1 MNRVLEFLFLSVAV
15 VTASS
20 CNIDE
25 VVTAPPAPEIILEDG
40 GIYSVKVGAEV
51 RLAPEYK
58 NVEGATF
65 EWSIAGEVVCTEH
78 AYVHKAEDVGEVY
91 VMLTVANDKGSD
103 TEEMRI
109 DILDRE
115 IPTIDIAMADVTV
128 AVGYQRLIAAN
139 VRETALETT
148 IFWSVNG
155 EKVADGMSF
164 IFEAK
169 TAGTYVITATANNID
184 GEASDT
190 VTITAV
196 EASELP
202 FVYEFDTT
210 KYHTTVGR
218 NLRIAPSKMSG
229 SEGVEFVWE
238 LNGSYT
244 GNSAPYLIFNS
255 DLVTMHTVRVTA
267 SKMVGYTPMAVSHI
281 FTVEVYPEGEY
292 RREREANSSSEFS
305 HVVEYTPAPGQFI
318 GDLKTSGFTGEE
330 LTMEAAISYAEE
342 RLRQGN
348 WVSLGAFGGY
358 LIAGFDH
365 SVENREGG
373 DLAII
378 GNSFDGSSE
387 PGIVW
392 VMQDE
397 NGNGKADDTWYEL
410 RGSEWG
416 KAETILDYAVTYYR
430 PSGAGMAVQWEDNL
444 GGSGT
449 VDYLKSFH
457 SQDYYYPTWVAEDSY
472 TLRGTRLEARNYD
485 ASGNGSMWV
494 QPHYDWGYVDNN
506 SSTDCLDAVNSLD
519 ISNAVD
525 CTGESVELGFI
536 DFVKIQCAVQSK
548 SGWVGE
554 ISTEVCGISEI
565 IE

>member
-1 MNRVLEFLFLSVAV
+1 MRKVLEFLFLSVAV

-40 GIYSVKVGAEV
+40 GVYSVKVGEEV
-51 RLAPEYK
+51 RLAPDYR
-58 NVEGATF
+58 NAEGAKF
-65 EWSIAGEVVCTEH
+65 EWTIGGKVVCTER
-78 AYVHKAEDVGEVY
+78 AYVYTAESIGEVY
-91 VMLTVANDKGSD
+91 VSLTVATDAGSD
-103 TEEMRI
+103 TAEMRI

-139 VRETALETT
+139 VRETELETA

-155 EKVADGMSF
+155 EKVAEGLSF

-169 TAGTYVITATANNID
+169 TAGTYVITATAKNAD

-196 EASELP
+196 AASELP
-202 FVYEFDTT
+202 FIYEFDTT
-210 KYHTTVGR
+210 TYHTTVGR

-244 GNSAPYLIFNS
+244 GDREPYLIFNS

-267 SKMVGYTPMAVSHI
+267 SKMVGNTPMAVSHI
-281 FTVEVYPEGEY
+281 FTVEVYPDGEY

-305 HVVEYTPAPGQFI
+305 HVVEYIPAPGQFI

-373 DLAII
+373 DIAIR

-416 KAETILDYAVTYYR
+416 KKETILDYAVTYYR
-430 PSGAGMAVQWEDNL
+430 PSGAGMAVQWEDNI
-444 GGSGT
+444 GNSGT

-457 SQDYYYPTWVAEDSY
+457 TQDYYYPTWVAEDSY

-494 QPHYDWGYVDNN
+494 QPAYDWGYVDNN

-536 DFVKIQCAVQSK
+536 DFIKIQCAVQAK
-548 SGWVGE
+548 SGWLGE
-554 ISTEVCGISEI
+554 LSTEVCGISEI
-565 IE
+565 QR

>member
-1 MNRVLEFLFLSVAV
+1 MRKVLEFLFLSVAV

-40 GIYSVKVGAEV
+40 GIYNVKVGGEV

-58 NVEGATF
+58 NAEDATF
-65 EWSIAGEVVCTEH
+65 EWSIADEVVCTER
-78 AYVHKAEDVGEVY
+78 AYIYVAESVGEVFIT
-91 VMLTVANDKGSD
+91 LTVANDAGSD
-103 TEEMRI
+103 TEEMRV
-109 DILDRE
+109 DVVDRE
-115 IPTIDIAMADVTV
+115 IPTIDIAMTDATV
-128 AVGYQRLIAAN
+128 AVGYSKLLTAN
-139 VRETALETT
+139 VRETELETA

-155 EKVADGMSF
+155 EKVADGMSY

-169 TAGTYVITATANNID
+169 SAGTYEITATAKNAD

-202 FVYEFDTT
+202 FVYEFATN
-210 KYHTTVGR
+210 KFHTTASR

-229 SEGVEFVWE
+229 GEDVEFVWE

-244 GNSAPYLIFNS
+244 GDRTPYLIFNS

-267 SKMVGYTPMAVSHI
+267 SKMVGDSPMVISHT
-281 FTVEVYPEGEY
+281 FTVDVYPEGEY
-292 RREREANSSSEFS
+292 RRERMADSSADFS
-305 HVVEYTPAPGQFI
+305 HIVEYTPAPGQFI
-318 GDLKTSGFTGEE
+318 GDLKTGGFTGEE
-330 LTMEAAISYAEE
+330 LTMAAATAYAEE
-342 RLRQGN
+342 RLREGN

-358 LIAGFDH
+358 IVAAFDH
-365 SVENREGG
+365 SIENREGT
-373 DLAII
+373 DLAIT
-378 GNSFDGSSE
+378 GNAFDGSSE

-416 KAETILDYAVTYYR
+416 KEETILDYAVTYYR
-430 PSGAGMAVQWEDNL
+430 PTGTGMAVQWEDNL

-457 SQDYYYPTWVAEDSY
+457 TQDYYYPTWIAEDSY

-494 QPHYDWGYVDNN
+494 QPAYDWGYADNY
-506 SSTDCLDAVNSLD
+506 SVTDCIDAVNSLD

-525 CTGESVELGFI
+525 CTGESVELDFI
-536 DFVKIQCAVQSK
+536 DFVKIQCAVQAK
-548 SGWVGE
+548 SGWLGE
-554 ISTEVCGISEI
+554 LSTEVCGISEI
-565 IE
+565 MK